1 MGNNKSKV
9 FEPDA
14 NAAKNSTLIKEENT
28 VKSNPHDAILAI
40 LAENKKLKSETQSLK
55 AEIEKYKKLTVN
67 LSANS
72 NHSCLYK
79 LSMKIF

>member
-1 MGNNKSKV
+1 MGNHKSKV
-9 FEPDA
+9 IESGTESS
-14 NAAKNSTLIKEENT
+14 KNSTLIQEENT
-28 VKSNPHDAILAI
+28 TKSNPHDAILAI
-40 LAENKKLKSETQSLK
+40 LAENKKLKSENENLK

-79 LSMKIF
+79 A